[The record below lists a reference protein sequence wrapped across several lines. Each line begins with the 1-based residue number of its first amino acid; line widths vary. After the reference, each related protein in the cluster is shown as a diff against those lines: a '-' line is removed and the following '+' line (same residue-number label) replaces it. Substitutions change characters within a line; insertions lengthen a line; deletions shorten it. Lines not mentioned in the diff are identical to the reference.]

1 MLALSWNLLWLISP
15 LWHNNSALDLS
26 DYTSAIFGVSMR
38 AKAAKNY
45 KGNRNPRLFGVIK
58 DKARD
63 IRLIADA
70 NAPRLMDM
78 SRDKGQKG

>member
-38 AKAAKNY
+38 AKVGKGLAKTMRRIENPWFFRVL
-45 KGNRNPRLFGVIK
+45 KGASTK
-58 DKARD
+58 
-63 IRLIADA
+63 
-70 NAPRLMDM
+70 
-78 SRDKGQKG
+78 S